1 MCRQLKEK
9 KGLMLK
15 ISDASQH
22 VWCSQSSQ
30 LLRRNVCLLFV
41 CRVSLPC
48 LTYRCI
54 KVSFR
59 FLSRCFRT
67 FSGYYISLLYHHRVP
82 NNISTEERRGEVLM
96 VFWYGASI
104 FHSSFVS
111 LSICNANS
119 HCNWFFDKKAH
130 VLSVTDK
137 LCDGNKSER
146 GKKRENKQI
155 QNKSERTARI
165 FTAALEVEP
174 EEWKV
179 LPGYT
184 YPIVP
189 IHMCVCDEAI
199 RLHTTKSIFKRR
211 KMKL

>member
-1 MCRQLKEK
+1 MSN
-9 KGLMLK
+9 
-15 ISDASQH
+15 IS
-22 VWCSQSSQ
+22 
-30 LLRRNVCLLFV
+30 L
-41 CRVSLPC
+41 
-48 LTYRCI
+48 Y

-146 GKKRENKQI
+146 EKRENKQI

-189 IHMCVCDEAI
+189 IHMCECVWWSDPITHNKIHFQKAKNET
-199 RLHTTKSIFKRR
+199 LKFLSLEPSII
-211 KMKL
+211 LEG